1 MAELSVTRILVV
13 EERTN
18 PSTDFFVAPELV
30 ALGGPVEYFNFVNP
44 PKLATGEQVVLV
56 FVRYVSKIWLRWV
69 QQHRSQISKISY
81 FMDDDLFDLAAFKGL
96 PWRYQYKLT
105 RLAFSRR
112 QWLKAVGA
120 ELWVSTPYLQAKY
133 QQWQPRLVQACSP
146 AQSTEQLTMFYHG
159 SASHRLEIA
168 WLYPVVAEILQLL
181 PQVSFEIIGGSEVNK
196 RYRMLDRVH
205 VLHPMS
211 WPSYQALLAR
221 GGRDIGLAPLLAG
234 NFNNARAYTKFFDIS
249 RAGGVGLYTE
259 DSIYSEVVTD
269 QTTGLLLP
277 NKPDSWVA
285 AVQMLVNEPDKRLA
299 MQRAAAEKC
308 EHIRALTCQS

>member
-1 MAELSVTRILVV
+1 MAQLTVSRIVVV

-30 ALGGPVEYFNFVNP
+30 GMGAPVEYFNFVNP
-44 PKLATGEQVVLV
+44 PSLAAGEHVVLV
-56 FVRYVSKIWLRWV
+56 FVRYISKVWLRWV
-69 QQHRSQISKISY
+69 QQHRSQISRLCY

-105 RLAFSRR
+105 RLAFNRR
-112 QWLKAVGA
+112 QWLKVMNA
-120 ELWVSTPYLQAKY
+120 ELWVSTPYLQTKY

-146 AQSTEQLTMFYHG
+146 AQSHEQLTLFYHG

-168 WLYPVVAEILQLL
+168 WLYPVVAEILQHM
-181 PQVSFEIIGGSEVNK
+181 PQVSFEIIGGAEVNK
-196 RYRMLDRVH
+196 RYRKLERVH

-221 GGRDIGLAPLLAG
+221 GARDIGLAPLLAG

-249 RAGGVGLYTE
+249 RAGAVGLYTE
-259 DSIYSEVVTD
+259 NSIYSEVVSD
-269 QTTGLLLP
+269 QKTGLLLP
-277 NKPDSWVA
+277 NNPDSWVA
-285 AVQMLVNEPDKRLA
+285 AVQKLVNDSALRLS
-299 MQRAAAEKC
+299 MQQGAAEKC
-308 EHIRALTCQS
+308 QSIRSLTCQN